1 MLVFGSVIVFF
12 CDLGPG
18 FFWDSFFQVALK
30 YLHAKHQPLLV
41 TSGHS
46 RGVLPSTLAPKDVG
60 WLLNGAGSCMSFD
73 KGGVFRCESLG
84 FTICKVRGCGYTPV
98 FFLNVFPK
106 LGWLGMDFWHTSSLS
121 KTLWLASHVVHLELN
136 PRNHGSCPNFLDSF
150 WISFVSRMVSQR
162 LSHILNH
169 AAFHH
174 SLFCVWYSHFF
185 LPCLSCPGVS
195 PAMGHKTRQQNPP
208 KIQRWSRP
216 WRKKHLRKIQTF
228 VPGPGTIFQSFRL
241 WCGLLL
247 GWYQ

>member
-84 FTICKVRGCGYTPV
+84 FIICKVRGCGYTPV
-98 FFLNVFPK
+98 FFFLMYFQNLGGWEWIFGTQVVF
-106 LGWLGMDFWHTSSLS
+106 
-121 KTLWLASHVVHLELN
+121 
-136 PRNHGSCPNFLDSF
+136 
-150 WISFVSRMVSQR
+150 QR
-162 LSHILNH
+162 LYDWPPMLCILNWTH
-169 AAFHH
+169 ETMAA
-174 SLFCVWYSHFF
+174 
-185 LPCLSCPGVS
+185 
-195 PAMGHKTRQQNPP
+195 
-208 KIQRWSRP
+208 
-216 WRKKHLRKIQTF
+216 
-228 VPGPGTIFQSFRL
+228 VPIS
-241 WCGLLL
+241 
-247 GWYQ
+247 